1 MSGFDFLLKRLF
13 TIDENLNKE
22 VKQEKKKFNVFDLL
36 LEEESK
42 HFSEEE
48 EADWV
53 DIGEEDKVVYQ
64 TPQTK
69 NSTVKDDSIDVLS
82 CA

>member
-22 VKQEKKKFNVFDLL
+22 VKQEKKKFNVYDLL

-42 HFSEEE
+42 HLSEEE

-53 DIGEEDKVVYQ
+53 DIGEEDKVVY
-64 TPQTK
+64 
-69 NSTVKDDSIDVLS
+69 
-82 CA
+82 